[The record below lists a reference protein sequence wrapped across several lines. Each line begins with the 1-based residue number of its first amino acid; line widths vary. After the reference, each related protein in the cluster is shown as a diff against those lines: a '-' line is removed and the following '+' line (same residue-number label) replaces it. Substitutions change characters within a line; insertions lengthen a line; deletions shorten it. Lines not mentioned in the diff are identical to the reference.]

1 MPEFGLLRFG
11 YEPGCASRGGPG
23 QGGGRRFI
31 RHYWCSHHRGSKPD
45 LNLIYRYDSA
55 SKRTTFASSRNLRYY
70 GIAFDHQ
77 GSAFVSSHSTGTI
90 EKYAVDGS
98 RVTFAS
104 GMIGPT
110 GLAIDGADQVFVA
123 DSLGHA
129 IYRFDSSGNRSTVT
143 DGLDRPTAVALDGA
157 GNVYFSELG
166 TGQV

>member
-1 MPEFGLLRFG
+1 MKVGRAKSICSVRDSRLCQNWGYFVLVMSLVALLG
-11 YEPGCASRGGPG
+11 V
-23 QGGGRRFI
+23 GRAKGAAGDLYATTGVRTT
-31 RHYWCSHHRGSKPD
+31 GD

-129 IYRFDSSGNRSTVT
+129 I
-143 DGLDRPTAVALDGA
+143 
-157 GNVYFSELG
+157 
-166 TGQV
+166 